1 MRCSSRTPLCLIELW
16 DDAAGFRAH
25 RRRHHRHDTH
35 RRRRRSIFGI
45 NLSLFLSLERS
56 LVVTKI
62 LSFVLVFSMVIP
74 FFLRKK
80 KKTKRREKGHV
91 SSRILFAVFFFARLS
106 KKTFFFW
113 LFFCEIF
120 VLLFFV
126 FRSQNACAHFFKMR
140 VPPQKFFRFFF
151 CFGYKSSKRRL
162 FYVFKNGS
170 HQHVICN

>member
-16 DDAAGFRAH
+16 DDAAGFRA
-25 RRRHHRHDTH
+25 RRRRRHRHDTH
-35 RRRRRSIFGI
+35 RRRRRRRRRRSIFGI

-62 LSFVLVFSMVIP
+62 LSFVLVFSVIP

-106 KKTFFFW
+106 KKTFFF
-113 LFFCEIF
+113 LAFFLRDFCAPF
-120 VLLFFV
+120 FSFFV
-126 FRSQNACAHFFKMR
+126 KMR
-140 VPPQKFFRFFF
+140 VPTFSKCVCLHKNSFA
-151 CFGYKSSKRRL
+151 SSSASSL
-162 FYVFKNGS
+162 
-170 HQHVICN
+170 